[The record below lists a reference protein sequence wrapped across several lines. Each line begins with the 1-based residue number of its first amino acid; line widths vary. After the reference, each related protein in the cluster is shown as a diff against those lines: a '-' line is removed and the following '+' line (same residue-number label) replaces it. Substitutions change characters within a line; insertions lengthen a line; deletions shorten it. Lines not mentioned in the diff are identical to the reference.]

1 MPRIRG
7 IFAAAAVTLLFVFL
21 GHSLAWGGGLEDKV
35 QEFSLDNGMKFLVIP
50 RKEAPVVFCAI
61 VFDVGSAN
69 ERPNITG
76 ISHLLEHM
84 MFKGTRMLGTTNYQE
99 EIPYIEKTDSLGE
112 RTIELRK
119 EMGEWRFQ
127 IFEDFSRDIVEGFT
141 VEETNSVGTEKYRQS
156 SLVVEKIRAMETLPD
171 SLTEVNYLL
180 EEDGVDYLDMY
191 LDYKTAWSEVRRLT
205 AQQREKYIVN
215 NELWE
220 LYQNNGANFLNAGT
234 SYDFTVYFV
243 YLPANR
249 LKLWAVA
256 ESDRMD
262 APVFREFW
270 VERDVV
276 MEERRLGEN
285 DPDDVLNESFY
296 AAAFKACPY
305 QWPVVGW
312 MSDLRTTDRE
322 ELADYHRLYYAPNNA
337 TAVLVGDVDSLEA
350 RRMAEKYFE
359 PIPAQPS
366 PPDVETRE
374 PEQQGERRITIEHS
388 ANPKL
393 MIGYHKPNY
402 PDPEDLAFNVMIAVL
417 GQGKTSRLYKSIY
430 EEQELTASPPRVY
443 AGPSNRYD
451 NLLVISAEP
460 RHPHTLE
467 EVEEA
472 IYTELEK
479 IKSEP
484 VTDREIQRVKNQ
496 MEADYVRRL
505 GSNLGLAFTALMG
518 ELYYG
523 DYMEIIRMQEKMK
536 KVTPEDIQEVA
547 GKYLIEKNRTV
558 AHRVQIEEEEK
569 EQGGQEQNIMARR
582 QQQLMQYIQSLPEQ
596 ERNEIIKK
604 FRSMR
609 SQEEMMEFGRE
620 LYERAVRE
628 GFIKEDEKEEGE
640 K

>member
-1 MPRIRG
+1 MRKAKRA
-7 IFAAAAVTLLFVFL
+7 FVATALATMLFFMV
-21 GHSLAWGGGLEDKV
+21 HSQAWSGGLEDKV
-35 QEFSLDNGMKFLVIP
+35 NEFELKNGMKFLVID
-50 RKEAPVVFCAI
+50 REEAPVVFSAI

-84 MFKGTRMLGTTNYQE
+84 MFKGTRMLGTNNFEE
-99 EIPYIEKTDSLGE
+99 EIPYIQKTDSLGE
-112 RTIELRK
+112 LTIELRK
-119 EMGEWRFQ
+119 DIGEWRFE
-127 IFEDFSRDIVEGFT
+127 IFEDFSRDVVEGFT
-141 VEETNSVGTEKYRQS
+141 MEETNRAGTEKYRQND
-156 SLVVEKIRAMETLPD
+156 LVTEKIRSMDSLPD
-171 SLTEVNYLL
+171 SLTERLYLL
-180 EEDGVDYLDMY
+180 EEDGVDYLEKY
-191 LDYKTAWSEVRRLT
+191 LQYKKAWSDVRRLI
-205 AQQREKYIVN
+205 AEQREKYIVN

-249 LKLWAVA
+249 LKLWMVA

-262 APVFREFW
+262 SPVFREFW

-285 DPDDVLNESFY
+285 DPDAVLNEGFY

-312 MSDLRTTDRE
+312 MSDLRTTDRK
-322 ELADYHRLYYAPNNA
+322 ELADYHRIYYAPNNA
-337 TAVLVGDVDSLEA
+337 TAVVVGDVDLDEVK
-350 RRMAEKYFE
+350 RMARKYFE

-402 PDPEDLAFNVMIAVL
+402 PDPEDLAFDVMIAVL

-430 EEQELTASPPRVY
+430 EEQELTAHPPRVS
-443 AGPSNRYD
+443 AGPSDRYD
-451 NLLVISAEP
+451 NLMVISAEP
-460 RHPHTLE
+460 RHPHTLA

-472 IYTELEK
+472 IYGELER
-479 IKSEP
+479 IKEEP

-505 GSNLGLAFTALMG
+505 GSNLGLAFTVLMG
-518 ELYYG
+518 EVYYG

-536 KVTPEDIQEVA
+536 KVTPEDVQRVA
-547 GKYLIEKNRTV
+547 EKYLKQKNRVV
-558 AHRVQIEEEEK
+558 AHRVQTEDEKEEK
-569 EQGGQEQNIMARR
+569 GGGPGDMMARR
-582 QQQLMQYIQSLPEQ
+582 QQQLMKYIQSLPEE
-596 ERNEIIKK
+596 ERNEVIKK
-604 FRSMR
+604 LRSMR
-609 SQEEMMEFGRE
+609 SQKEMMEFGRE

-628 GFIKEDEKEEGE
+628 GFIKEDETEEGE

>member
-1 MPRIRG
+1 MAVLAA
-7 IFAAAAVTLLFVFL
+7 FLASLHAAAGRPSELPLKGEGMRGTRRMFTVAAFTMLLVLL
-21 GHSLAWGGGLEDKV
+21 GQPLAWGVGLEDKV
-35 QEFSLDNGMKFLVIP
+35 NEFTLDNGMKFLVIE
-50 RKEAPVVFCAI
+50 RREAPVVFSAI

-84 MFKGTRMLGTTNYQE
+84 MFKGTRMLGTENYEE
-99 EIPYIEKTDSLGE
+99 EIPYIQRTDSLGE
-112 RTIELRK
+112 ATIALRK
-119 EMGEWRFQ
+119 EIGEWRFEL
-127 IFEDFSRDIVEGFT
+127 FEDFSRDIVEKFT
-141 VEETNSVGTEKYRQS
+141 IEETNSVGTEKYRQS
-156 SLVVEKIRAMETLPD
+156 SLVVEKIRKMESLPD
-171 SLTEVNYLL
+171 SLSGIRYLL
-180 EEDGVDYLDMY
+180 EEDGVDYLAKY
-191 LDYKTAWSEVRRLT
+191 LEYKEAWGEVRRLI

-249 LKLWAVA
+249 LKLWMVA

-262 APVFREFW
+262 SPVFREFW

-312 MSDLRTTDRE
+312 MSDLRTIDRK
-322 ELADYHRLYYAPNNA
+322 ELADYHRIYYAPNNA
-337 TAVLVGDVDSLEA
+337 TAVLVGDVDVAEVRKMA
-350 RRMAEKYFE
+350 RKYFE
-359 PIPAQPS
+359 PIPAQPA

-402 PDPEDLAFNVMIAVL
+402 PDPEDLAFNVMISVL

-430 EEQELTASPPRVY
+430 EEQELTASPPAVY

-451 NLLVISAEP
+451 NLLVITAEP

-472 IYTELEK
+472 VYKELEK
-479 IKSEP
+479 LKKEP
-484 VTDREIQRVKNQ
+484 VSEREIEKVKNQ

-523 DYMEIIRMQEKMK
+523 DYMEIIRMQEKIK
-536 KVTPEDIQEVA
+536 KVTPEDIRVA
-547 GKYLIEKNRTV
+547 AEEYLTSKNRVV
-558 AHRVQIEEEEK
+558 AHRIQVEEEAEEK
-569 EQGGQEQNIMARR
+569 GSS
-582 QQQLMQYIQSLPEQ
+582 QQDLM
-596 ERNEIIKK
+596 
-604 FRSMR
+604 
-609 SQEEMMEFGRE
+609 
-620 LYERAVRE
+620 
-628 GFIKEDEKEEGE
+628 
-640 K
+640 